1 MGVDNKMLS
10 KKVYGTI
17 MLTVSR
23 QTAASSKCLAI
34 LDSYYAISDDRVDLT
49 ELTLLHKNG
58 KVLGTV
64 KVHNVKISWDGFKK
78 GENIHVS

>member
-23 QTAASSKCLAI
+23 QTAASSNCLAL

-58 KVLGTV
+58 RALETV
-64 KVHNVKISWDGFKK
+64 KVHNVKISWERLQSRSDL
-78 GENIHVS
+78 IDS

>member
-1 MGVDNKMLS
+1 MLS
-10 KKVYGTI
+10 KTVYGMMSLEI
-17 MLTVSR
+17 SR
-23 QTAASSKCLAI
+23 TSNTTTQDLAI

-64 KVHNVKISWDGFKK
+64 NVHNVNISWNGFKK
-78 GENIHVS
+78 

>member
-1 MGVDNKMLS
+1 MS
-10 KKVYGTI
+10 SRSVYGTI
-17 MLTVSR
+17 ILTVSR
-23 QTAASSKCLAI
+23 KTAASSKGLAI

-64 KVHNVKISWDGFKK
+64 TVHNVNISWNGFLKGSVKK
-78 GENIHVS
+78 